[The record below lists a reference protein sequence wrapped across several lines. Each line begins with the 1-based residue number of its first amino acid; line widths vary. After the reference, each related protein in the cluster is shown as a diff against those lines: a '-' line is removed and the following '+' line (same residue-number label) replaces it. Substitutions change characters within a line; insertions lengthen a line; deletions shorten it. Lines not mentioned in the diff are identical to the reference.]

1 MFTKIIKFKQNNF
14 LFYEIYLYNNKPEL
28 IYNAI
33 KKKIQHSPV
42 FFKKMP
48 VIVNIYY
55 IKNEINWEKVYNA
68 INSTGIN
75 IIGINGNGCNNKNII
90 KIVNNTGTPILFTN
104 NKNYKKTQNVSIN
117 KKKVNNNI
125 NSIKS
130 KSIIKIIKEKE
141 SLSTKKDIYYKKSK
155 IIYNPIRSGQQVYAY
170 NSDLIIINNVS
181 TGAELIADGNIHIY
195 GFMRGKALS
204 GANGNKNCQI
214 FCNQLYAELLSI
226 AGEYL
231 LQNQIPKKFLGKSS
245 RIYLKNK
252 ILKIKL
258 CN

>member
-14 LFYEIYLYNNKPEL
+14 SFYVIYLYNNQPEL

-33 KKKIQHSPV
+33 KKKIKHSPL
-42 FFKKMP
+42 FFKKMS
-48 VIVNIYY
+48 VIVNIFY

-68 INSTGIN
+68 IISTGIN
-75 IIGINGNGCNNKNII
+75 IIGVSGCNNKNII
-90 KIVNNTGTPILFTN
+90 KIINNTGTPILFD
-104 NKNYKKTQNVSIN
+104 NYKDDKKIQNIDIN
-117 KKKVNNNI
+117 EKKVNNNKNNI
-125 NSIKS
+125 VS
-130 KSIIKIIKEKE
+130 KSIIKIIKEKG
-141 SLSTKKDIYYKKSK
+141 SLLLNKDIYYNKSK

-204 GANGNKNCQI
+204 GANGDRNCQI
-214 FCNQLYAELLSI
+214 FCSQLFAELLSI

-231 LQNQIPKKFLGKSS
+231 LQDQIPLKFLGKSS

>member
-14 LFYEIYLYNNKPEL
+14 SFYVIYLYNNQPEL

-33 KKKIQHSPV
+33 KKKIQHSPA
-42 FFKKMP
+42 FFKKMS

-68 INSTGIN
+68 IISTGIN
-75 IIGINGNGCNNKNII
+75 IIGVSGCNNKNII
-90 KIVNNTGTPILFTN
+90 KIVNNTGTPVLFTN
-104 NKNYKKTQNVSIN
+104 NKDNKKIQNIDN
-117 KKKVNNNI
+117 KKKISSNINNI
-125 NSIKS
+125 IP

-141 SLSTKKDIYYKKSK
+141 SLSFNKDIYYNKSK
-155 IIYNPIRSGQQVYAY
+155 IIYNPIRSGQQIYAY

-204 GANGNKNCQI
+204 GANGDKNCQI
-214 FCNQLYAELLSI
+214 FCNQLFAELLSI

-252 ILKIKL
+252 ILTIKSL
-258 CN
+258 N

>member
-14 LFYEIYLYNNKPEL
+14 SFYVIYLYKNQPEL

-33 KKKIQHSPV
+33 KKKMQHSPV
-42 FFKKMP
+42 FFKKIS

-68 INSTGIN
+68 IISTGIN
-75 IIGINGNGCNNKNII
+75 IIGVSGCNNKNTI
-90 KIVNNTGTPILFTN
+90 KIINNTGIPVLFTN
-104 NKNYKKTQNVSIN
+104 NKDN
-117 KKKVNNNI
+117 KKIQNIDINEKKINNNI
-125 NSIKS
+125 IP
-130 KSIIKIIKEKE
+130 KSIIKTIKEKG
-141 SLSTKKDIYYKKSK
+141 SLSLKKDVFYNKSK
-155 IIYNPIRSGQQVYAY
+155 IIYNPIRSGQQIYAY
-170 NSDLIIINNVS
+170 NSDLIVINNVS

-204 GANGNKNCQI
+204 GANGDKNCQI
-214 FCNQLYAELLSI
+214 FCNQLFAELLSI

-231 LQNQIPKKFLGKSS
+231 LQDQIPKKFLGKSS

-252 ILKIKL
+252 TVTIKS